1 MDVCS
6 IVLADD
12 HVMFRQGVKRI
23 IEETPGLEVVGEAN
37 DGLELLNLLK
47 ARIPELV
54 LLDISMP
61 HLRGLEAIREIKKL
75 YPRVKVIFLTMHR
88 SREFLHQ
95 ALEAGAD
102 GFLLKED
109 ADFELLRAIQTV
121 RGEKNSSQPSC
132 PPRWRIWPCGTRSA
146 DPNPL
151 YPPGKDHRQAP
162 GRRQDSQGNC
172 GAPVYQHLH
181 GAPAPG
187 QHHAETQ
194 PEETGRPHQVRP
206 QPGHHYRPP
215 LILYENS
222 REASLRAKAG
232 VPGATEGPGLPA

>member
-23 IEETPGLEVVGEAN
+23 IEDTPGLEVVGEAN

-47 ARIPELV
+47 AQEPALV

-61 HLRGLEAIREIKKL
+61 HLRGLEATREIKKL

-88 SREFLHQ
+88 TREFLQQ

-109 ADFELLRAIQTV
+109 TDVELLRAIQTV
-121 RGEKNSSQPSC
+121 RGGESSSQPSC
-132 PPRWRIWPCGTRSA
+132 PARWRIWPCGTIR
-146 DPNPL
+146 PTPIPC
-151 YPPGKDHRQAP
+151 PPGKRPSLSSWWKARLQKKSPTCSISASSRCA
-162 GRRQDSQGNC
+162 GTGKTSCGNS
-172 GAPVYQHLH
+172 
-181 GAPAPG
+181 
-187 QHHAETQ
+187 T
-194 PEETGRPHQVRP
+194 
-206 QPGHHYRPP
+206 
-215 LILYENS
+215 
-222 REASLRAKAG
+222 
-232 VPGATEGPGLPA
+232 

>member
-37 DGLELLNLLK
+37 DGLELLSLLK
-47 ARIPELV
+47 AQLPDLV

-61 HLRGLEAIREIKKL
+61 HLRGLEATREIKRL
-75 YPRVKVIFLTMHR
+75 YPRVKVILLTMHR
-88 SREFLHQ
+88 TKEFLQQ

-121 RGEKNSSQPSC
+121 RGGKKFISTLLSTEMAELALRNQ
-132 PPRWRIWPCGTRSA
+132 SA
-146 DPNPL
+146 DPDPL
-151 YPPGKDHRQAP
+151 TPREKTIVKLLVEGKTPKEIADLLYISVFTVRRHRENILRKLNLKKLA
-162 GRRQDSQGNC
+162 D
-172 GAPVYQHLH
+172 
-181 GAPAPG
+181 
-187 QHHAETQ
+187 
-194 PEETGRPHQVRP
+194 
-206 QPGHHYRPP
+206 
-215 LILYENS
+215 LIRYALS
-222 REASLRAKAG
+222 RG
-232 VPGATEGPGLPA
+232 ITTGLP

>member
-6 IVLADD
+6 IMLADD

-47 ARIPELV
+47 LRIPELV

-88 SREFLHQ
+88 SREFLQQ

-109 ADFELLRAIQTV
+109 ADLELLRAIQTV
-121 RGEKNSSQPSC
+121 SGGKKFISTLLSSEMADLALRDQ
-132 PPRWRIWPCGTRSA
+132 SA
-146 DPNPL
+146 DPDPL
-151 YPPGKDHRQAP
+151 SPREKTIVKLLVEGKTPKEIAELLYISIFTVRRHRDNIMRKLNLKRLADLIRYALSRGIITGPP
-162 GRRQDSQGNC
+162 
-172 GAPVYQHLH
+172 
-181 GAPAPG
+181 
-187 QHHAETQ
+187 
-194 PEETGRPHQVRP
+194 
-206 QPGHHYRPP
+206 
-215 LILYENS
+215 
-222 REASLRAKAG
+222 
-232 VPGATEGPGLPA
+232 

>member
-23 IEETPGLEVVGEAN
+23 IEETHGLEVVGEAN
-37 DGLELLNLLK
+37 DGLELLSLLK
-47 ARIPELV
+47 VHLPDQV

-88 SREFLHQ
+88 SREFLQQ
-95 ALEAGAD
+95 ALETGAD

-121 RGEKNSSQPSC
+121 RGGKKFISSLLSSEMADLALQNQP
-132 PPRWRIWPCGTRSA
+132 A
-146 DPNPL
+146 DPDPL
-151 YPPGKDHRQAP
+151 STREKTIVKLLVEGKTPKEIADLLYISVYTVRRHRENILRKLNLKRLADLIRYALSWGITTDPP
-162 GRRQDSQGNC
+162 
-172 GAPVYQHLH
+172 
-181 GAPAPG
+181 
-187 QHHAETQ
+187 
-194 PEETGRPHQVRP
+194 
-206 QPGHHYRPP
+206 
-215 LILYENS
+215 
-222 REASLRAKAG
+222 
-232 VPGATEGPGLPA
+232 

>member
-47 ARIPELV
+47 ARLPELV
-54 LLDISMP
+54 ILDISMP
-61 HLRGLEAIREIKKL
+61 HLRGLEAIREINKL

-88 SREFLHQ
+88 SREFLQQ

-109 ADFELLRAIQTV
+109 ADLELLRAIDAVKAGKKFISTLLSTEMADLALRDQSADTDPLSPREKTIVKLLAEGKTPKEIADLLYISIFTV
-121 RGEKNSSQPSC
+121 RRHRDNIMRKLNLKRLADLIKYALSRGITAGPS
-132 PPRWRIWPCGTRSA
+132 
-146 DPNPL
+146 
-151 YPPGKDHRQAP
+151 
-162 GRRQDSQGNC
+162 
-172 GAPVYQHLH
+172 
-181 GAPAPG
+181 
-187 QHHAETQ
+187 
-194 PEETGRPHQVRP
+194 
-206 QPGHHYRPP
+206 
-215 LILYENS
+215 
-222 REASLRAKAG
+222 
-232 VPGATEGPGLPA
+232 

>member
-37 DGLELLNLLK
+37 DGLELLSLLK
-47 ARIPELV
+47 AHLPDLV

-95 ALEAGAD
+95 ALQTGTD

-121 RGEKNSSQPSC
+121 MGGKKFISSLLSSEMADLALQNH
-132 PPRWRIWPCGTRSA
+132 SA
-146 DPNPL
+146 DPDPL
-151 YPPGKDHRQAP
+151 SPREKTIVKLLAEGKTPKEIADLLYISIFTVRRHRDNIMRKLNLKRMADLI
-162 GRRQDSQGNC
+162 RYAISRDI
-172 GAPVYQHLH
+172 V
-181 GAPAPG
+181 
-187 QHHAETQ
+187 
-194 PEETGRPHQVRP
+194 TGSP
-206 QPGHHYRPP
+206 
-215 LILYENS
+215 
-222 REASLRAKAG
+222 
-232 VPGATEGPGLPA
+232 

>member
-6 IVLADD
+6 IMLADD

-47 ARIPELV
+47 VRIPELV

-88 SREFLHQ
+88 SREFLQQ

-109 ADFELLRAIQTV
+109 ADLELLRAIQTV
-121 RGEKNSSQPSC
+121 SGGKKFISTLLSSEMADLALRDQ
-132 PPRWRIWPCGTRSA
+132 SA
-146 DPNPL
+146 DPDPL
-151 YPPGKDHRQAP
+151 YPPGKDHR
-162 GRRQDSQGNC
+162 
-172 GAPVYQHLH
+172 
-181 GAPAPG
+181 
-187 QHHAETQ
+187 
-194 PEETGRPHQVRP
+194 
-206 QPGHHYRPP
+206 
-215 LILYENS
+215 
-222 REASLRAKAG
+222 
-232 VPGATEGPGLPA
+232 